1 MFKEKVGILKTWSRE
16 LNMETSILM
25 NVKLYQLLTRKISSR
40 IGRKEFELPLRVAI
54 KTIAIYPS
62 DKYQQTS
69 LSGTCQHNF

>member
-1 MFKEKVGILKTWSRE
+1 MFKEKVDILKTWSRE
-16 LNMETSILM
+16 WDIGISISM
-25 NVKLYQLLTRKISSR
+25 NVKLSQLLSRKISSR

-54 KTIAIYPS
+54 KIIAIYPS

>member
-1 MFKEKVGILKTWSRE
+1 MFKEKVDILKTWSRE
-16 LNMETSILM
+16 WDIGISISM
-25 NVKLYQLLTRKISSR
+25 NVKLSQLLTRKISSR